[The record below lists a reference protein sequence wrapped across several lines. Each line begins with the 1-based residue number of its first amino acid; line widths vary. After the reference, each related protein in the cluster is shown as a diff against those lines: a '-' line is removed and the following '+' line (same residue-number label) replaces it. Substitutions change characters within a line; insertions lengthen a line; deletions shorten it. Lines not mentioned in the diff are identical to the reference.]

1 MEMAVNLELSK
12 NKFYKHFINET
23 NFDNEYDQK
32 ELFRFFSISYG
43 IITLLSVCGAAGY
56 RFAFGILDMLGIYST
71 IFCIILFIIASLLLI
86 N

>member
-1 MEMAVNLELSK
+1 MAVNLELSK
-12 NKFYKHFINET
+12 NKFYKHFINGT

-56 RFAFGILDMLGIYST
+56 
-71 IFCIILFIIASLLLI
+71 
-86 N
+86 